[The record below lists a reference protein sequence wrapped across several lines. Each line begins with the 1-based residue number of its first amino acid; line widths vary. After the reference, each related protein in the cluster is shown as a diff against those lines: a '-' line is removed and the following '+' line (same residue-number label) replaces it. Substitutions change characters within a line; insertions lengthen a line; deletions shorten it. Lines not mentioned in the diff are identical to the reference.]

1 MCEGYGGF
9 PPFARKNAALSFAIA
24 PVAMDEPRLVSN
36 IEAGLD
42 ARNVELVRLFD
53 CRIVRVALQL
63 DRIKHIGSMVPRV
76 QREPFMVNSMTFDL

>member
-1 MCEGYGGF
+1 
-9 PPFARKNAALSFAIA
+9 
-24 PVAMDEPRLVSN
+24 
-36 IEAGLD
+36 
-42 ARNVELVRLFD
+42 LVRLFD